1 MKQLVWIFSLSFLLV
16 SCGDSQESLNKE
28 IEGLT
33 EIMKNENYPSKEN
46 MEKIVILFDRYIE
59 EFPEAKESYSYMEL
73 KAKYQAANN
82 NYEQALIT
90 YEDLVK
96 RYPEDNRSADAVFMQ
111 AFIIENYLLDKVK
124 AKTKYS
130 DFLKHYPNH
139 ELADDAQFSIE
150 NLSLTDE
157 EIMKKLQSF
166 QTDSSNINLQN

>member
-1 MKQLVWIFSLSFLLV
+1 MKQLVWIFLLGFLLI
-16 SCGDSQESLNKE
+16 SCGDSQENLSQE
-28 IEGLT
+28 IDDLT
-33 EIMKNENYPSKEN
+33 GIMKNENYPSKAN

-59 EFPEAKESYSYMEL
+59 KYPDADESFSYMEL

-82 NYEQALIT
+82 NYEQALNT

-96 RYPEDNRSADAVFMQ
+96 KYPDDSRSADAVFMQ

-130 DFLKHYPNH
+130 DFLRHYPNH

-157 EIMKKLQSF
+157 EIMLKLQSF
-166 QTDSSNINLQN
+166 QLDSSNVKLQN